1 MKEANPNAEV
11 HFTSKSPLI
20 SHSTCSSLKYTG
32 LLCPPLPIILVVS
45 FLPFSASLTKLISP
59 PRAIV
64 D

>member
-11 HFTSKSPLI
+11 HFTSKSSLI